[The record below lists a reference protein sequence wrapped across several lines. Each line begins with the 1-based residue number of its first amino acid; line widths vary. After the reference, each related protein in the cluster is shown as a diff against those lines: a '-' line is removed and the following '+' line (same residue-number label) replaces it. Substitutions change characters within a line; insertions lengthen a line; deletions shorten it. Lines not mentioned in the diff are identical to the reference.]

1 MMHSARTLYVI
12 NLSRLLRYAR
22 RRNVAEAIQTIYEGS
37 EYDID

>member
-1 MMHSARTLYVI
+1 MHNARSRYVI

-22 RRNVAEAIQTIYEGS
+22 RRNVAKVIQTLYESS